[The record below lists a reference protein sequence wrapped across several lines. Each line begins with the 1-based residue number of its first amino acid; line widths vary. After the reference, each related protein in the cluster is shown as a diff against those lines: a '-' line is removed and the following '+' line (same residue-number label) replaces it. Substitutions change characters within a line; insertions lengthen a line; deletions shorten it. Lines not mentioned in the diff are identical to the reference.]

1 MLGSCCFQ
9 RHLGDSQ
16 VCHLCWR
23 TDEPSY
29 ALGYMETEVRCQEEK
44 RGQSGRSP
52 WCPGG
57 RCRQGGWGVTWSSK
71 LVVKPGPNE
80 EFPQPHKL
88 PAAAEKDRGACP
100 RPGAPG
106 TAGLLW
112 PHVACP
118 CPQDRSWQE
127 NPAPLQV
134 QGVSTDLTCGSW
146 LHFS

>member
-1 MLGSCCFQ
+1 M
-9 RHLGDSQ
+9 
-16 VCHLCWR
+16 
-23 TDEPSY
+23 
-29 ALGYMETEVRCQEEK
+29 
-44 RGQSGRSP
+44 
-52 WCPGG
+52 PGG
-57 RCRQGGWGVTWSSK
+57 ETRAVWDKSMVSWWQVQAGWGGVTWSSK

-118 CPQDRSWQE
+118 CPQDRS
-127 NPAPLQV
+127 
-134 QGVSTDLTCGSW
+134 
-146 LHFS
+146 